1 MSHSFGRSPSIC
13 FIFDSNWILVLLFHE
28 EAKNLSH
35 SSRLYLNYVI
45 VCWRLVFPFFNFNL
59 NSVPSPILLKH
70 RLTFTHHNF
79 IRYLARKYFKDSN
92 FHIDYSHYEDLLKIE
107 PIHQRRSLKDVSFVI
122 KSFNGDTDSSS
133 YLHLFNLHAPQ
144 RTFREHTTFRPS
156 TCNSVSNRLMR
167 SFNEHVND
175 YDILSSKYSKWR
187 TKELIMKKKT
197 N

>member
-1 MSHSFGRSPSIC
+1 MALYKSLARSHLEYASEIWSSAA
-13 FIFDSNWILVLLFHE
+13 DSH
-28 EAKNLSH
+28 
-35 SSRLYLNYVI
+35 LNRVEQ
-45 VCWRLVFPFFNFNL
+45 VQ
-59 NSVPSPILLKH
+59 
-70 RLTFTHHNF
+70 HNF

-187 TKELIMKKKT
+187 TKELIMKKK
-197 N
+197 NKLNDLHLLQF